1 MQTDTAGFRRLQSQT
16 LKVLALGTT
25 LVALCYFFVDRPV
38 AFAAH
43 NRNHLA
49 DAYLQGITLVPPLVQ
64 AWVPVLLV
72 ALMVRRTFG
81 PLRRWE
87 QTLFVAGVAVVLA
100 DQFKESLAYVA
111 GRYWPETWV
120 DHNPSLIGDGAYG
133 FHPFRSG
140 SWYGSFPSGHTA
152 RTLAF
157 VAVFWRV
164 YPWSRLPGVLA
175 SLAVAVALVGM
186 NYHFVSDVIAG
197 GLTGSVIGAYAVSLA
212 NLDRMPSRDLTSDA
226 A

>member
-25 LVALCYFFVDRPV
+25 LIVLCYFFVDRPV

-49 DAYLQGITLVPPLVQ
+49 DAYLQGITLVPPIVQ
-64 AWVPVLLV
+64 AWVPVLLI

-87 QTLFVAGVAVVLA
+87 QTLCVAGVAVVLA

-133 FHPFRSG
+133 FHPFHSG

-157 VAVFWRV
+157 VAVFSRV
-164 YPWSRLPGVLA
+164 FPWSRWPGVLA

-197 GLTGSVIGAYAVSLA
+197 GLVGYIIGVYAVSLA
-212 NLDRMPSRDLTSDA
+212 GLEYPPASSPPPP
-226 A
+226 